1 MILVHNFHLQIETC
15 EKIHSFGAKITSSVH
30 IDSKNKD
37 ILMSGKQPTQ
47 WLDDTALTGEAI

>member
-15 EKIHSFGAKITSSVH
+15 EKIHSFGAKMTSSVH
-30 IDSKNKD
+30 VDSKNKD

-47 WLDDTALTGEAI
+47 

>member
-1 MILVHNFHLQIETC
+1 M
-15 EKIHSFGAKITSSVH
+15 TSSVH

-47 WLDDTALTGEAI
+47 WLDDTALTWEAI

>member
-1 MILVHNFHLQIETC
+1 MILVYNFHLQIETC
-15 EKIHSFGAKITSSVH
+15 EKIHSFWAKMTSSVH